1 MIKDTELR
9 AIAVKYKV
17 RLSIVERDYA
27 QNWLLKNLSEINMA
41 LKGGTGLR
49 KVYFKDYR
57 FSDDLDFTL
66 LEDIGEKALTKKINN
81 AIKKA
86 KDKSGINF
94 IGINGLVRTNTG
106 YKFKVGFVM
115 SQTMNIQLDIT
126 TFNNEKVVLPVFQ
139 REINHIFSDNFSGTV
154 KIYDIREIL
163 IEKIRAVFQRG
174 FPRDLYDVWRLLKNG
189 VKVDNVLLDEKFKY
203 KGIKIDIFQLEGEK
217 EKIRNIWFTSL
228 KDLISPVPDFNM
240 VFDKVLEELQ
250 KYESKRY

>member
-1 MIKDTELR
+1 M
-9 AIAVKYKV
+9 
-17 RLSIVERDYA
+17 
-27 QNWLLKNLSEINMA
+27 N
-41 LKGGTGLR
+41 
-49 KVYFKDYR
+49 
-57 FSDDLDFTL
+57 
-66 LEDIGEKALTKKINN
+66 
-81 AIKKA
+81 
-86 KDKSGINF
+86 
-94 IGINGLVRTNTG
+94 
-106 YKFKVGFVM
+106 KFY
-115 SQTMNIQLDIT
+115 IT
-126 TFNNEKVVLPVFQ
+126 TPIYYVNV
-139 REINHIFSDNFSGTV
+139 FSDNFSGTV

-174 FPRDLYDVWRLLKNG
+174 FPRDLYDVWHLLKNG